1 MYLYETHCHTAE
13 SSDCGQLPAEQV
25 VALYRA
31 AGYDGLVITDHFNVW
46 NVLERPAALGKTWA
60 EQVRLAFLG
69 YRNARAAAQGRIT
82 VLPACELRFREN
94 ENDYLVF
101 GMPEDYLAAHPDIFD
116 WGIER
121 FSRAARGKGFLLA
134 QAHPFRDHMQV
145 VNPALLDMLEVFN
158 GHPRHNSRNGIAQA
172 WADLHGL
179 PGIAGSDCHFEAA
192 AGRGGVLLPKKAE
205 NMSDFVRLLRKD
217 HGLMIR

>member
-31 AGYDGLVITDHFNVW
+31 AGYDGLVIRR
-46 NVLERPAALGKTWA
+46 VLFRS
-60 EQVRLAFLG
+60 LAFLG

-121 FSRAARGKGFLLA
+121 FSRAARGEGFLLA

-158 GHPRHNSRNGIAQA
+158 GHPRHNSRNGIAR
-172 WADLHGL
+172 ADLHGL

-192 AGRGGVLLPKKAE
+192 AGRGGVLLPQKAE